1 MRRRLITLISGTLA
15 GWLIVLLPACLLGGN
30 QAAVHSLTATIICL
44 VPTTATLVWACL
56 TWGRSPEQRLL
67 ITVGGMAVRVSFV
80 VAAGLLLFQL
90 IPYFH
95 QVSFWGWLAV
105 FYLITL
111 GLETALVRS
120 LGSASPAV

>member
-1 MRRRLITLISGTLA
+1 MRRRLIILVSGTLA
-15 GWLIVLLPACLLGGN
+15 GWLVVLLPAYLLGGI
-30 QAAVHSLTATIICL
+30 QAAAHSLAATIICL

-56 TWGRSPEQRLL
+56 TWERSPEQRLR
-67 ITVGGMAVRVSFV
+67 IVVGGMAIRVCFV
-80 VAAGLLLFQL
+80 VVGGLLLFQL

-95 QVSFWGWLAV
+95 QESFWGWLAV
-105 FYLITL
+105 FYLLTL